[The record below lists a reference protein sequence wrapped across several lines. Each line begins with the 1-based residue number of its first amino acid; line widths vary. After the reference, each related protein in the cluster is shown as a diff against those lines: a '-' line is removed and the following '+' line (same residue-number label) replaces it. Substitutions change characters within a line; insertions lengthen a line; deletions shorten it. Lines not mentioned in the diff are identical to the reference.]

1 MVAATTI
8 TTMAMGITRGI
19 AMDDFLLRGLAAG
32 IGLALVTGPLGCV
45 VVWRR
50 MAYFGDT
57 LSHSALLGVA
67 LGFLAGI
74 GSQAGI
80 VLVCLS
86 IAVALTFLQ
95 EQRRL
100 GSDTLLGIISHS
112 TLSLGMIALAVLG
125 SVRVDLLSYLF
136 GDILAVGVDDLYAI
150 WGGGALVLALLAW
163 IWRPLL
169 ALIVDE
175 DLARVEGVPVRRV
188 RLGFTLLIAVTIA
201 LAMKVVG
208 ILLVTALLI
217 IPAAAARRFARGPE
231 GMALLAAL
239 IGAGSVAAGLA
250 ASLQADVPTGPA
262 IVAAAAILFLASHV
276 VPARA

>member
-1 MVAATTI
+1 
-8 TTMAMGITRGI
+8 
-19 AMDDFLLRGLAAG
+19 MDDFLLRGLLAG

-45 VVWRR
+45 IVWRR

-67 LGFLAGI
+67 LGFLTGI
-74 GSQAGI
+74 GAQTGI
-80 VLVCLS
+80 VVVCVC
-86 IAVALTFLQ
+86 VALALTLLQ

-136 GDILAVGVDDLYAI
+136 GDILAVGDDDLYAI

-169 ALIVDE
+169 AITVDE

-188 RLGFTLLIAVTIA
+188 RLGFTLIIAIIIA
-201 LAMKVVG
+201 LAMKIVG

-231 GMALLAAL
+231 VMAVLAAL
-239 IGAGSVAAGLA
+239 IGAGAVMGGLA

-262 IVAAAAILFLASHV
+262 IVAAAALLFLASQML
-276 VPARA
+276 PAKS

>member
-1 MVAATTI
+1 MTI
-8 TTMAMGITRGI
+8 TIITAMIMGTGGT
-19 AMDDFLLRGLAAG
+19 AMDDFLLRGLLAG

-45 VVWRR
+45 IVWRR

-67 LGFLAGI
+67 LGFLTGI
-74 GSQAGI
+74 GTQTGI
-80 VLVCLS
+80 VLVCLA
-86 IAVALTFLQ
+86 IALALTLLQ

-136 GDILAVGVDDLYAI
+136 GDILAVGDADLYAI

-169 ALIVDE
+169 ALTVDE

-188 RLGFTLLIAVTIA
+188 RLGFTLMIAIIIA
-201 LAMKVVG
+201 LAMKIVG

-217 IPAAAARRFARGPE
+217 IPAAAARRFAKGPE
-231 GMALLAAL
+231 GMAVMSAL
-239 IGAGSVAAGLA
+239 IGVGAVVAGLG
-250 ASLQADVPTGPA
+250 ASLQVDVPTGPA
-262 IVAAAAILFLASHV
+262 IVAAAAALFLVSQA
-276 VPARA
+276 VPARG